1 MKKKPNHFLIKELNE
16 IFNLTFKLQSL
27 IEVEKYSFDDV
38 LVERKKLYQI
48 SNNILNEDKINFEE
62 YWFKFLNI
70 CLKYAY
76 CIDKPLSC
84 FINSDRYYSNNRNY
98 DWIIYARNSENIK
111 NNTLGEFVL
120 LNDKDIFINLSIL
133 LSEDITQYS
142 NVLNLL
148 QIGFDYYD
156 LDLKLILS
164 NRIKEVITQKNI
176 KALVFL

>member
-16 IFNLTFKLQSL
+16 IFNLTFKLQNL
-27 IEVEKYSFDDV
+27 IEVEKYSFDDI
-38 LVERKKLYQI
+38 LIERKKLYQI
-48 SNNILNEDKINFEE
+48 SNNILNDSDINIEQ
-62 YWFKFLNI
+62 YWHNFFNI

-76 CIDKPLSC
+76 CKEKPLSS

-98 DWIIYARNSENIK
+98 DWIIYARNSENMK

-120 LNDKDIFINLSIL
+120 LEDKDIFINLSIL

-156 LDLKLILS
+156 LDLKLILNS
-164 NRIKEVITQKNI
+164 RIKEVVTQKNI
-176 KALVFL
+176 KGLVFL

>member
-16 IFNLTFKLQSL
+16 IFNLTFKLQNL
-27 IEVEKYSFDDV
+27 IEVEKYSFDDI
-38 LVERKKLYQI
+38 LIERKKLYKI
-48 SNNILNEDKINFEE
+48 SIDIINNSDINIEQ
-62 YWFKFLNI
+62 YWYSFFNI

-76 CIDKPLSC
+76 CKEKPLNC

-98 DWIIYARNSENIK
+98 DWIIYARNSENIR
-111 NNTLGEFVL
+111 NNTIGEFVL
-120 LNDKDIFINLSIL
+120 LEDKDIFINLSIL

-142 NVLNLL
+142 NILNLL
-148 QIGFDYYD
+148 QIGFDHYD

-176 KALVFL
+176 KELVFL